1 MADQRSYYTDVVNQL
16 LADYKAGLEPHRA
29 SGNLLAQLSS
39 NVIQDG
45 TKFEF

>member
-1 MADQRSYYTDVVNQL
+1 MASESTYYQDVVNQL
-16 LADYKAGLEPHRA
+16 LADYKAGLQPHNA
-29 SGNLLAQLSS
+29 SGNLLASLSA